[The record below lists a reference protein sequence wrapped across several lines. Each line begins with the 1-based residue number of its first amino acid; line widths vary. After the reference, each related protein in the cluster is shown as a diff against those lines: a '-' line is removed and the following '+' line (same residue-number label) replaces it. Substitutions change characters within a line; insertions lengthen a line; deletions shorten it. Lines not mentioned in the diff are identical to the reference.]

1 MIASRR
7 AAASPTRATCLSS
20 SAALSPTFAP
30 AATAP
35 SLEGAGAGT
44 GGDDAGVCAGSG
56 ASLRALRTLSS
67 DVEGEGAGA
76 ARGCWPWTGAGSSS
90 EARKT
95 TVPAASH
102 RSRRANFIASTL
114 FLSRGSYSWDSL
126 PRTVDELAGCTVAK
140 EREREREDE
149 RALEGL
155 SAFER
160 FFFVEGAKCC
170 LNEMKSFAYIFKDEP
185 HLPSIQPS
193 LGSLSQ
199 ARASTPRSTP
209 LPLLFLVRAFPPFTE
224 TVAIYN

>member
-1 MIASRR
+1 MSW
-7 AAASPTRATCLSS
+7 LD
-20 SAALSPTFAP
+20 
-30 AATAP
+30 AP
-35 SLEGAGAGT
+35 S
-44 GGDDAGVCAGSG
+44 
-56 ASLRALRTLSS
+56 
-67 DVEGEGAGA
+67 
-76 ARGCWPWTGAGSSS
+76 
-90 EARKT
+90 RK
-95 TVPAASH
+95 
-102 RSRRANFIASTL
+102 
-114 FLSRGSYSWDSL
+114 
-126 PRTVDELAGCTVAK
+126 
-140 EREREREDE
+140 REREREDE

>member
-1 MIASRR
+1 MRR
-7 AAASPTRATCLSS
+7 EREQEPREAAGPGRGRAAAAKRGRPPFRRQAIDRDEQTSSPALSSCLAAASPGILCLEPSMS
-20 SAALSPTFAP
+20 WLASP
-30 AATAP
+30 
-35 SLEGAGAGT
+35 S
-44 GGDDAGVCAGSG
+44 
-56 ASLRALRTLSS
+56 
-67 DVEGEGAGA
+67 
-76 ARGCWPWTGAGSSS
+76 
-90 EARKT
+90 RK
-95 TVPAASH
+95 
-102 RSRRANFIASTL
+102 
-114 FLSRGSYSWDSL
+114 
-126 PRTVDELAGCTVAK
+126 
-140 EREREREDE
+140 REREDE

-209 LPLLFLVRAFPPFTE
+209 LPLLFLVRAFLPFTE